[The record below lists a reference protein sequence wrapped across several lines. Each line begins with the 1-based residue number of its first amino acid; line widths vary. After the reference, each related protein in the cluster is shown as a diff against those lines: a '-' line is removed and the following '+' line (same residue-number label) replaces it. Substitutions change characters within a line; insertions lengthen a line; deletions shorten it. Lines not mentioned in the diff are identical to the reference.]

1 MCERE
6 GENQTHDSLF
16 LTDSAPS
23 LSLSL
28 PCCLSLVA
36 VTVDVVA
43 VVVVTQKHT
52 ETHRN
57 TLSLAPVS
65 GLINS
70 RLGMFCCS
78 LRVASSTWFAR
89 KINLQSLR
97 ILFFSPQRNPKSEI
111 RKIHQKTVLLLLSR
125 LAWPLS
131 RRHTRSQT
139 RFKMELTRA
148 TTTERNATDD

>member
-6 GENQTHDSLF
+6 GKPKLTIHFL

-28 PCCLSLVA
+28 QCCLSLVA

-43 VVVVTQKHT
+43 VVVVVTQT
-52 ETHRN
+52 YTN

-78 LRVASSTWFAR
+78 LRVASSAWFAR

-111 RKIHQKTVLLLLSR
+111 RKIHQKTVLLLLLSR

>member
-1 MCERE
+1 MECASERVKP
-6 GENQTHDSLF
+6 NSRFTF

-28 PCCLSLVA
+28 QCCLSLVA

-43 VVVVTQKHT
+43 VVTQT
-52 ETHRN
+52 YTN

-78 LRVASSTWFAR
+78 LRVASSAWFAR

-111 RKIHQKTVLLLLSR
+111 RKIHQKTVLLLLLSR
-125 LAWPLS
+125 PLS

>member
-1 MCERE
+1 MHQDGTHGVCERE

-52 ETHRN
+52 QTHSHLHQFLD
-57 TLSLAPVS
+57 LSILDSECSAAP
-65 GLINS
+65 
-70 RLGMFCCS
+70 
-78 LRVASSTWFAR
+78 
-89 KINLQSLR
+89 
-97 ILFFSPQRNPKSEI
+97 
-111 RKIHQKTVLLLLSR
+111 
-125 LAWPLS
+125 
-131 RRHTRSQT
+131 
-139 RFKMELTRA
+139 
-148 TTTERNATDD
+148 

>member
-6 GENQTHDSLF
+6 GKTKLTIHFF

-28 PCCLSLVA
+28 QCCLSLVV

-43 VVVVTQKHT
+43 VVVVVTQT
-52 ETHRN
+52 N
-57 TLSLAPVS
+57 TLSLAPVF

-111 RKIHQKTVLLLLSR
+111 RKIHQKTVLLLLLSR